1 MDFEF
6 SSTHKEIRDG
16 VRELCSKFDLEYWR
30 KCDEAHVYP
39 EAFVKAMSDAG
50 WLAALI
56 PQEYGGSGLPMI
68 DAAIILEEINHSG
81 GNGAACHAQMYTM
94 ASVLQ
99 HGCDQQK
106 REYLP
111 RIAEGR
117 LRLQAFGVTEPDA
130 GSDTSKIKTFAARKG
145 DSYIIN
151 GQKIFTSRFQ
161 HSDMMLLLARTTP
174 FDQVRRKTDGMSLF
188 LVDLKKAG
196 ETVKAVPIATMINHE
211 TNQVFIDNLEVPVDA
226 RIGEEGKGFQYLL
239 SSLNA
244 ERILVASESIGDG
257 KFFIDRSVQY
267 AKQRIVFDRPI
278 GQNQGVQF
286 PIAKAYT
293 ALEAADLMRLKAAT
307 RFDGGLPCGAEA
319 NMAKY
324 LASEASWEAAEAA
337 ITTLGGYGFANEY
350 HIERKWRE
358 ARLFRTAPIANNLVL
373 SFVGEHVLGLPRS
386 Y

>member
-6 SSTHKEIRDG
+6 TSTHKEIRNG
-16 VRELCSKFDLEYWR
+16 VRELCSKFDVEYWR

-39 EAFVKAMSDAG
+39 EAFVNAMAEAG

-68 DAAIILEEINHSG
+68 DAALILEEINHSG

-94 ASVLQ
+94 ASILQ
-99 HGCDQQK
+99 HGSEQQK

-111 RIAEGR
+111 KIAAGS

-130 GSDTSKIKTFAARKG
+130 GSDTAKIKTFAARKG
-145 DSYIIN
+145 DGYVIN

-161 HSDMMLLLARTTP
+161 HSDMMMLLTRTTP

-188 LVDLKKAG
+188 LIDLKKAG
-196 ETVKAVPIATMINHE
+196 DTVKAVPIATMINHE
-211 TNQVFIDNLEVPVDA
+211 TNQVFIDNLEVPADA

-244 ERILVASESIGDG
+244 ERILVSSESIGDG
-257 KFFIDRSVQY
+257 KWFIDRSVEY
-267 AKQRIVFDRPI
+267 AKQRVVFDRPI

-286 PIAKAYT
+286 PIAKAHT
-293 ALEAADLMRLKAAT
+293 AVEAADLMRLKAAT
-307 RFDGGLPCGAEA
+307 RFDAGLPCGAEA

-324 LASEASWEAAEAA
+324 LASEAAWEAAEAA
-337 ITTLGGYGFANEY
+337 ITTLGGYGFASEY
-350 HIERKWRE
+350 HVERKWRE
-358 ARLFRTAPIANNLVL
+358 TRLFRTAPIANNLVL